1 VRAWQ
6 QASTVARDTQEVT
19 QPMPISFGRKAARQA
34 TRSIVVDGRQL
45 RVSVRAGDAGRV
57 PLLLVNGVG
66 ASLEL
71 LQPFV
76 DELDPALEV
85 IRFDVPGVGG
95 SPLPARPYRFTGL
108 CRLTAHLLS
117 ALGHDEVDV
126 LGISWGGGVAQHFA
140 AFQRSRC
147 RRLVLVS
154 TATGSLMVPARP
166 AVLARMVTPR
176 RYLDPGYL
184 RENAA
189 DLYGGSARR
198 QADRISAMMH
208 AESRV
213 GSRRGYLY
221 QLMAGAGW
229 TSLPFLPL
237 IRQPTLILSGDD
249 DPLIPLA
256 NARLM
261 NSLIPRSQLHVYHGG
276 HLGLVTEAAELAP
289 VVDRFLAADVP
300 GTPGGADGGRAA
312 RNGGP
317 G

>member
-1 VRAWQ
+1 
-6 QASTVARDTQEVT
+6 
-19 QPMPISFGRKAARQA
+19 MPISFRGPAARQT
-34 TRSIVVDGRQL
+34 TRSIVIDGQPL
-45 RVSVRAGDAGRV
+45 RVSVRPGDGARV
-57 PLLLVNGVG
+57 PLLLISGIG

-95 SPLPARPYRFTGL
+95 SPLPVRPYRFTGL
-108 CRLTAHLLS
+108 CRLIAHLLA
-117 ALGHDEVDV
+117 ALGHDEADV

-140 AFQRSRC
+140 VVQRRRC

-154 TATGSLMVPARP
+154 TATGALMIPARP
-166 AVLARMVTPR
+166 AVLARMITPR

-184 RENAA
+184 RAVAA
-189 DLYGGSARR
+189 DLYGGSARS
-198 QADRISAMMH
+198 QPDRVSAMMH
-208 AESRV
+208 ADSRV

-221 QLMAGAGW
+221 QLVAGAGW

-237 IRQPTLILSGDD
+237 IRQPTLIMSGDD

-261 NSLIPRSQLHVYHGG
+261 HSLIPRSQLHVYHGG

-289 VVDRFLAADVP
+289 VVDRFLAAPVFR
-300 GTPGGADGGRAA
+300 GGLS
-312 RNGGP
+312 
-317 G
+317 